1 MDGRKLEYKGEDALK
16 AIEKLTATAGEV
28 QHGILKEILKQNAE
42 SEYLKTYMK
51 GCKDISW
58 FKSCVPVI
66 TYKNIYPYIQRIAN
80 GEDSSLI
87 TGQPITEILCSSG
100 TSAGEPKLTPS
111 IAEDLDR
118 RTFLYNLIMPIM
130 NQFIPGL
137 DDGKAMY
144 LYFVKAELSTPCGL
158 PFRTV
163 LTSYYK
169 SKHFKC
175 RTRDPFNDL
184 TSPDQAI
191 LCNDSN
197 QSMYCQLLAGLV
209 HRHRVTRLG
218 AVFASAFLR
227 AISFLECKWAQ
238 LCNDIRTGHLDLS
251 IIDPACRSSMMT
263 ILSSPN
269 PHLADEIEDICS
281 RPSWK
286 GILCLLWPGAK
297 YIEAVVTG
305 SMAQY
310 IPALKYYSA
319 GKLPLVCTMYASS
332 ECYFGVNLKPICD
345 PAEVSFTLLPNMC
358 YFEFLPLGEN
368 GTLAMDIDEEEAVP
382 SDRLVDL
389 VNVKVG
395 CYYEL
400 VVTTFS
406 GLYRYRMG
414 DVLQVTGF
422 HNQAPQFRFICR
434 RNVVLSVDNDKTS
447 EEDLHRSVT
456 TAKKLLEPYN
466 ALLVEYTSYVDT
478 SYVPGHYVLFWE
490 IQMVDSATSI
500 DAKLLEEC
508 CVTVEEELDYVYRQ
522 CRTREKT
529 VGPLEIR
536 VVEPGAFE
544 ALMDFFINQGGS
556 INQYKTP
563 RCIKSSSALKLLNSH
578 VLASFSS
585 QKDPRWIPLNG
596 K

>member
-1 MDGRKLEYKGEDALK
+1 MDGKKLEYKGEDALK
-16 AIEKLTATAGEV
+16 EIERLTATAGEV
-28 QHGILKEILKQNAE
+28 QYGILNEILKQNAE
-42 SEYLKTYMK
+42 SEYLNKYMK
-51 GCKDISW
+51 GSKDVSR

-87 TGQPITEILCSSG
+87 TGQPITEILC
-100 TSAGEPKLTPS
+100 
-111 IAEDLDR
+111 R
-118 RTFLYNLIMPIM
+118 Y
-130 NQFIPGL
+130 IPGL

-175 RTRDPFNDL
+175 RTRDPFNDF

-209 HRHRVTRLG
+209 HRHQ
-218 AVFASAFLR
+218 
-227 AISFLECKWAQ
+227 CKWVQ

-251 IIDPACRSSMMT
+251 IVDPVCRSSMMA

-269 PHLADEIEDICS
+269 PHLADEIEGFCS

-286 GILCLLWPGAK
+286 GILCNLWPRAK

-382 SDRLVDL
+382 YERLVDL

-406 GLYRYRMG
+406 GLYRYRIG

-466 ALLVEYTSYVDT
+466 ALLVEYTSYADT
-478 SYVPGHYVLFWE
+478 SSVPGHYLIFWE
-490 IQMVDSATSI
+490 IQMVDSTTSI

-536 VVEPGAFE
+536 VVEPGTFE
-544 ALMDFFINQGGS
+544 ALMDFFISQGGS

-585 QKDPRWIPLNG
+585 PKDPKWIPLNG